1 MEISKSAKE
10 IGSKIEKGAELVV
23 NKISDTFDNLASH
36 IPFSNLAKKENSIFH
51 IDVDLPGVDK
61 KDINIHVEDNLL
73 IISAIRHYKN
83 ELSRN
88 DYYICESSFGKFE
101 RRYTLPDNIDKDKIV
116 AELNNGRLS
125 IELSK
130 TESSKIRAISIK

>member
-73 IISAIRHYKN
+73 II
-83 ELSRN
+83 
-88 DYYICESSFGKFE
+88 
-101 RRYTLPDNIDKDKIV
+101 
-116 AELNNGRLS
+116 
-125 IELSK
+125 
-130 TESSKIRAISIK
+130 